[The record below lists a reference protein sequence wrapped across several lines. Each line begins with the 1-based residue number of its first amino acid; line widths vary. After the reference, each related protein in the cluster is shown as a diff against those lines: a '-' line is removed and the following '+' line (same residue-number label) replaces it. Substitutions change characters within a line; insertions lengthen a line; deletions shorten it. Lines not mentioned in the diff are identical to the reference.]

1 MVLELVAKLHCKYC
15 NKVSLTYLVS
25 LVCFKIQFG
34 FISSVVGNFIMSLPV
49 YKDHAYSTAR
59 CETPKMSDFVYIIHC
74 LQTDSY
80 F

>member
-15 NKVSLTYLVS
+15 NKVSLNYLVS
-25 LVCFKIQFG
+25 LVFHFG

-74 LQTDSY
+74 LRTDSY